1 MKNNILIRISIFSF
15 FSIILIGCKQ
25 LNNEANVEK
34 AISDLTNNFP
44 QFRKGKSKQIEYY
57 KLVRSVTYGE
67 NEFKLQLRSEPD
79 SLNDPQKILVLINST
94 NQCYAIPFLSN
105 TYRDYWGFKNEKTIP
120 NVKKTKSNFNQEFIT
135 ALNTLK
141 LNDTLGTGRK
151 VIKEMMFSLLNCTI
165 ITEKD
170 STEVLNGWSNSNH
183 DLENEL
189 FDPKTKIRFRRN
201 YQELSK
207 DWHNNEYS
215 PEQNSYYDTKNY
227 RIYQITNNEGFYKK
241 PLKLVIKSYRQNAIF
256 NHISL

>member
-1 MKNNILIRISIFSF
+1 MKIKTLIRISIFTFISI
-15 FSIILIGCKQ
+15 FSIGCKQ
-25 LNNEANVEK
+25 LNNEPNVEK

-79 SLNDPQKILVLINST
+79 SLNDPQKILVLINSK

-120 NVKKTKSNFNQEFIT
+120 NVKKTKTNFNQEFIQ

-151 VIKEMMFSLLNCTI
+151 VISEMMFSLLNCTTV
-165 ITEKD
+165 TEKD
-170 STEVLNGWSNSNH
+170 STEVLNGYSNENH

-189 FDPKTKIRFRRN
+189 FDPITRIRFRKN

-207 DWHNNEYS
+207 DWHKYECCPDY
-215 PEQNSYYDTKNY
+215 NSYYDTKNY
-227 RIYQITNNEGFYKK
+227 RIYQIINNEGFYNK
-241 PLKLVIKSYRQNAIF
+241 PLKLVIKCYRQNAVF
-256 NHISL
+256 NHITL